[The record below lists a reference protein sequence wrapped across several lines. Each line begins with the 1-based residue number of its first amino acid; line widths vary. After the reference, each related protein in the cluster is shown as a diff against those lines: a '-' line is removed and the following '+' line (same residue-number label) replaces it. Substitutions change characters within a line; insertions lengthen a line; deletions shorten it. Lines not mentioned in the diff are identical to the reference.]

1 MTGSLMKE
9 AEAHCAQNDHRLTEP
24 RRAVLS
30 AVAAARKPLG
40 AYDIIAALPDGTKPP
55 TVYRALEF
63 WEAEGFIHRIGSL
76 GLYAACH
83 AGHRHNGAQFMVC
96 DNCGNVEEAH
106 LCTLPAAIKSLLSDK
121 SFTMKRW
128 NLELHGLCSACAG

>member
-1 MTGSLMKE
+1 MTKSIIQQ
-9 AEAHCAQNDHRLTEP
+9 AEEHCAQNDHRLTEP
-24 RRAVLS
+24 RRAVLA
-30 AVAAARKPLG
+30 AVASAKKPLG
-40 AYDIIAALPDGTKPP
+40 AYDIIAALPAGTKPP

-63 WEAEGFIHRIGSL
+63 WEGEGFIHRIGSI

-106 LCTLPAAIKSLLSDK
+106 LCNLPAAIKAMIAERN
-121 SFTMKRW
+121 FTVKRW
-128 NLELHGLCSACAG
+128 NLELHGLCSACAA

>member
-1 MTGSLMKE
+1 MTASIMKQ
-9 AEAHCAQNDHRLTEP
+9 AEAYCAQHNHRLTEP
-24 RRAVLS
+24 RRAVL
-30 AVAAARKPLG
+30 ATVAAARRPLG
-40 AYDIIAALPDGTKPP
+40 AYEIIAALPDGTKPP

-83 AGHRHNGAQFMVC
+83 AGHRHHGAQFMVC
-96 DNCGNVEEAH
+96 DNCGDVREAH
-106 LCTLPAAIKSLLSDK
+106 ICTLPTPIKSLMAENN
-121 SFTMKRW
+121 FTMKHW